1 MKRPRIAQL
10 IALVGLAVG
19 LIGLSGCKGAQ
30 SVAGDTAEATAKAF
44 AEALNS
50 EDYERAAKAFDYEV
64 YARANFEDW
73 DNIAPNQRRQIVGKL
88 VQQKAQ
94 TLGALK
100 KKLGAKIKAGPAQDG
115 TVALTGD
122 AGTLSLELKA
132 KEGKYYIVNLW

>member
-1 MKRPRIAQL
+1 MKACRIAQL
-10 IALVGLAVG
+10 VALLGLAVG

-30 SVAGDTAEATAKAF
+30 SVAGGTAEATAKAF

-50 EDYERAAKAFDYEV
+50 GSFEQAAKAFDYEV

-73 DNIAPNQRRQIVGKL
+73 DNIAPGQRQQITGKL
-88 VQQKAQ
+88 VQEKAQ
-94 TLGALK
+94 SLSALK
-100 KKLGAKIKAGPAQDG
+100 KKLGGNIKAGPAQDG

-122 AGTLSLELKA
+122 AGTASIELKA